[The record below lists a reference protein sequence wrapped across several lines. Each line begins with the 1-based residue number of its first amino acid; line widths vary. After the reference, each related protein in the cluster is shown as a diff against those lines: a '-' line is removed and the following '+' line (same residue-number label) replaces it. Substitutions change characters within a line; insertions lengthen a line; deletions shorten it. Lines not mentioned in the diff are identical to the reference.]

1 MTSIAERA
9 RAAEAAAAEQLAAVP
24 DWLWDGKSLPVPVE
38 SIADNHYGLLVQEEE
53 ELGWVAG
60 LGIHAQVSGLLL
72 PHAREI
78 WVDSEEA
85 RVAPGRRRFTIG
97 HELGHWVL
105 HCGLGERGDDD
116 GIVHCRN
123 QVVLEAG
130 AVEKDD
136 SGQHLAKQRPWYPP
150 EELEANQFG
159 AAMLMPA
166 DLVRTIR
173 ERLGTDL
180 GALATAFGVST
191 MAMERRMWFLR
202 RHDRG

>member
-1 MTSIAERA
+1 
-9 RAAEAAAAEQLAAVP
+9 
-24 DWLWDGKSLPVPVE
+24 
-38 SIADNHYGLLVQEEE
+38 
-53 ELGWVAG
+53 VAG

-105 HCGLGERGDDD
+105 HCNLGERGDD
-116 GIVHCRN
+116 GIVHCRD
-123 QVVLEAG
+123 QVVLEEG

-136 SGQHLAKQRPWYPP
+136 SGQHLARQRSWYPP

-166 DLVRTIR
+166 ELVRTIR
-173 ERLGTDL
+173 ERVHADTNR
-180 GALATAFGVST
+180 LARVFGVST
-191 MAMERRMWFLR
+191 MAMERRLWFLSK
-202 RHDRG
+202 